1 MRRHSL
7 SLFSI
12 SNAPAVATSLSP
24 SQRSATTSAAAP
36 APASKRRRSTMAL
49 ILFALGLAPQLL
61 EPRVASAIE
70 AVEPIADRILLVV
83 VLVILLG
90 IVERCRRHDLGLD
103 RLLEALGDLS
113 LRCVRQGPL
122 LLAVIVDRAAVL
134 VAVVAELAIL
144 RQRVDVV
151 PEHVEQLL
159 VAHLGRVVDDLD
171 RLGVSGAAARDLLI
185 AGIGAAPAG
194 IA

>member
-12 SNAPAVATSLSP
+12 SNEPAVATSLSP
-24 SQRSATTSAAAP
+24 VQRSATISAAAP

-49 ILFALGLAPQLL
+49 ILFAFLLAPQLL

-70 AVEPIADRILLVV
+70 AVELIADRIPLVV

-90 IVERCRRHDLGLD
+90 LVERPRRHDLGLD

-113 LRCVRQGPL
+113 LRCLRQGPL
-122 LLAVIVDRAAVL
+122 LLAVIVVRLSVL
-134 VAVVAELAIL
+134 VAVGGE
-144 RQRVDVV
+144 
-151 PEHVEQLL
+151 
-159 VAHLGRVVDDLD
+159 
-171 RLGVSGAAARDLLI
+171 
-185 AGIGAAPAG
+185 
-194 IA
+194 